1 MLADKPIKSIII
13 LVATNLAIV
22 VAAAFLS
29 LLIPS
34 IDQYISQIIQIII
47 NFMFWCSLVFLIV
60 PFVYKLP
67 KKYDTFG
74 DYLEG
79 IHLTNFRP
87 FSRIIFYTVS
97 CYCIFVIFQLIGS
110 LIYGQYIFDTSRI
123 LPPQSYWL
131 LNINA
136 GLFEE
141 IVFRGIIL
149 TLLLAHHSEK
159 KSLFISAVFFGVVHY
174 ANLLQGFNYEYFIF
188 TTAQVIWAIGMGL
201 FWGCLV
207 IRTNSLLPSIILH
220 YLSNALDSLW
230 LFIPTSSI
238 EIKLLYMLLFGKFIP
253 IILSILW
260 IKFISNSSRK
270 NPKFHNNEILSF
282 NHRINR
288 NTY

>member
-13 LVATNLAIV
+13 LIATNLAIMI
-22 VAAAFLS
+22 AAAALS
-29 LLIPS
+29 LS
-34 IDQYISQIIQIII
+34 ISSVDQITDQIIQIIV

-79 IHLTNFRP
+79 IHLTNYRP
-87 FSRIIFYTVS
+87 FSRILFYTVS

-110 LIYGQYIFDTSRI
+110 LIYGQYNFDTSRV
-123 LPPQSYWL
+123 LPPQSFWV

-141 IVFRGIIL
+141 IMFRGIIL
-149 TLLLAHHSEK
+149 TVLLAQYSEK
-159 KSLFISAVFFGVVHY
+159 KSVWISAVFFGVVHY
-174 ANLLQGFNYEYFIF
+174 ANLLDEFNYEHLIF

-201 FWGCLV
+201 FWGYLV
-207 IRTNSLLPSIILH
+207 IKTNSLIPSIILH

-230 LFIPTSSI
+230 LFVPTTSI

-253 IILSILW
+253 IIVSLFW
-260 IKFISNSSRK
+260 IKFISNSGGRTSK
-270 NPKFHNNEILSF
+270 VEG
-282 NHRINR
+282 INIF
-288 NTY
+288 YK